1 MLSNQAAINELLCKE
16 NICGK
21 WTWKSG
27 KLKNGYS
34 VPWEE
39 QITNSMIDN
48 FYWEKNRS
56 YITIRDKGTYIIE
69 CVIFSEEKI
78 NMRIVIDNNYVE
90 SGEKINCNNGMYGVM
105 IREIVDVEDRTRL
118 SVAIAAESAMKGKGI
133 LRIKNI

>member
-1 MLSNQAAINELLCKE
+1 MSQLANAFIVWDTQTVNTS
-16 NICGK
+16 
-21 WTWKSG
+21 
-27 KLKNGYS
+27 
-34 VPWEE
+34 P
-39 QITNSMIDN
+39 DN
-48 FYWEKNRS
+48 FYWEKNRN

-133 LRIKNI
+133 LRIKNIMLSSHLKAISNR